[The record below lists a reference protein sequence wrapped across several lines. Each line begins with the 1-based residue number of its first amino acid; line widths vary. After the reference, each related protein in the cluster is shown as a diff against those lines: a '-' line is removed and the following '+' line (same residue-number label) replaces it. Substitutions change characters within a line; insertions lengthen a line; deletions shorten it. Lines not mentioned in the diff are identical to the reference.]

1 MIPCLGIMR
10 IRLAK
15 YSMFDCFICVVLLVF
30 YVVSFLRVCMSYT
43 DMVHRNAEKSLIE
56 ISSLQETLV
65 THLSTQEEYI
75 SQLVSDVDTTQT
87 NVGRGN
93 RELKRATER
102 RSTAQAVFWGT
113 VGLCTWLVVWDLV
126 F

>member
-1 MIPCLGIMR
+1 MSHVFLFPGFPQYIL
-10 IRLAK
+10 
-15 YSMFDCFICVVLLVF
+15 FVLLESKKQSMCPIV
-30 YVVSFLRVCMSYT
+30 RT
-43 DMVHRNAEKSLIE
+43 DASARNVEKSLLE
-56 ISSLQETLV
+56 ISSLQQTLV
-65 THLSTQEEYI
+65 SHLATQEEYI
-75 SQLVSDVDTTQT
+75 EQLVTDAATTQE

-113 VGLCTWLVVWDLV
+113 VGLCTWLIIWDLI

>member
-1 MIPCLGIMR
+1 MDQP
-10 IRLAK
+10 
-15 YSMFDCFICVVLLVF
+15 
-30 YVVSFLRVCMSYT
+30 
-43 DMVHRNAEKSLIE
+43 HRNAEKSLLE
-56 ISSLQETLV
+56 ISSLQETLAS
-65 THLSTQEEYI
+65 HLTTQEEFI
-75 SQLVSDVDTTQT
+75 SQLVSDAETTQT

-113 VGLCTWLVVWDLV
+113 VGLCTWLVIWDLI

>member
-1 MIPCLGIMR
+1 MCSLWGCG
-10 IRLAK
+10 
-15 YSMFDCFICVVLLVF
+15 FDLILEDCANCF
-30 YVVSFLRVCMSYT
+30 
-43 DMVHRNAEKSLIE
+43 DRNAEKSLLE

-65 THLSTQEEYI
+65 THLATQEEYI
-75 SQLVSDVDTTQT
+75 FQLVSDVDTTQT
-87 NVGRGN
+87 NVGQGN